1 VQLNKNSNK
10 MNVKTI
16 IMAEDDEEDVELFK
30 DVLTDLAFDISLEV
44 VVNGRA
50 LMVKLE
56 QTEVLPEIIFLDLN
70 MPLKNGML
78 CLEEI
83 RANQRWKDIK
93 VIILS
98 TSSHREQMK
107 AAYDKGADF
116 YMVKLSN
123 YVDFK
128 NAIGA
133 CLEKNWQTME

>member
-1 VQLNKNSNK
+1 